1 MKIFIADFNAESRA
15 VLGEHMK
22 RCGAE
27 VIEASNGEEAVQ
39 EILRTDPD
47 VAFVDAWLPKL
58 DGLAVIHSLRRLG
71 GRHTLRPQFVFI
83 NYEGSANLFAEA
95 SRAGASYCVTKPFEP
110 RELWKIAEKLASR
123 TANGSDGSASSCIQG
138 ECMPIRR
145 YSEISDMTMQSP
157 KFDYTENPSSS
168 TLGVSG
174 YGDRVYTDHT
184 EDTVHSLE
192 TQVTRIIHRIG
203 VPAHIKGYQY
213 LRTAILMATDDPD
226 IINYVTKMLYPT
238 VAKQYKTTSSRVERA
253 IRHAIEVAWDRGD
266 VDVLNEYFGYTIQNN
281 RGKPTNSEFIAMISD
296 RLRLSM
302 KVH

>member
-1 MKIFIADFNAESRA
+1 MKLLIADISAEARHHFA
-15 VLGEHMK
+15 ENMK
-22 RCGAE
+22 RIGASE
-27 VIEASNGEEAVQ
+27 VLEAGNGEDAVQ

-47 VAFVDAWLPKL
+47 VVFVDAWLPKL
-58 DGLAVIHSLRRLG
+58 DGLGVIHSVRRMG
-71 GRHTLRPQFVFI
+71 GKHVTRPQFVFI
-83 NYEGSANLFAEA
+83 NYEGTANLFSEA
-95 SRAGASYCVTKPFEP
+95 SRAGASYCVSKPFDY
-110 RELWKIAEKLASR
+110 RELWKISDMLASR
-123 TANGSDGSASSCIQG
+123 AANTGEGTAVQNVQG
-138 ECMPIRR
+138 ECVPTVRSEFTDSTLRTPILN
-145 YSEISDMTMQSP
+145 
-157 KFDYTENPSSS
+157 YTDNPASL
-168 TLGVSG
+168 TLGVGG
-174 YGDRVYTDHT
+174 YAERPLGDGAD
-184 EDTVHSLE
+184 DTARNLE

-213 LRTAILMATDDPD
+213 LRTAILMATDDPE

>member
-1 MKIFIADFNAESRA
+1 MPITVRGELHDSSLRTPVMNYKDNPTSL
-15 VLGEHMK
+15 VLG
-22 RCGAE
+22 A
-27 VIEASNGEEAVQ
+27 
-39 EILRTDPD
+39 
-47 VAFVDAWLPKL
+47 
-58 DGLAVIHSLRRLG
+58 G
-71 GRHTLRPQFVFI
+71 G
-83 NYEGSANLFAEA
+83 
-95 SRAGASYCVTKPFEP
+95 
-110 RELWKIAEKLASR
+110 
-123 TANGSDGSASSCIQG
+123 
-138 ECMPIRR
+138 
-145 YSEISDMTMQSP
+145 
-157 KFDYTENPSSS
+157 YTEMTHADPQ
-168 TLGVSG
+168 
-174 YGDRVYTDHT
+174 
-184 EDTVHSLE
+184 EDMAHNLE